1 MCVCVCVFFGAMK
14 GRCQL
19 CGRHW
24 KVDLNARIPMLKY
37 LSTTYKNKLVRCG
50 LLQWGRRFC
59 SKVLPHPRSNP
70 FNVEFI
76 MKESNRASWNL
87 IWMWIKVSHMML
99 DKDYPFYPPPPSPS
113 LSLECHM
120 RSKSRKC
127 MSLSHCKVVVMDK
140 LIVIWCLVFLRL
152 WRQLQASTTL

>member
-99 DKDYPFYPPPPSPS
+99 DKDYPFYPPPLPPLFPLNVTWGPSPESAWVCRIVRWLWWINSSSFDAWCS
-113 LSLECHM
+113 LGCGGN
-120 RSKSRKC
+120 
-127 MSLSHCKVVVMDK
+127 CKPP
-140 LIVIWCLVFLRL
+140 
-152 WRQLQASTTL
+152 QTL